1 MRFIGTFVSYRTLP
15 GIFIF
20 IYDKISRFG
29 ISVYSERSAA
39 SVILIYVKMKS
50 CKRNTCR
57 IHEFFQFT
65 DRTGNT
71 GRTPFYW
78 IVWRSAKRAV
88 QICLFH

>member
-29 ISVYSERSAA
+29 ISVYSKRSAA

-50 CKRNTCR
+50 CKRNACR

-71 GRTPFYW
+71 GRTPFYR
-78 IVWRSAKRAV
+78 IVRCSAKGTV
-88 QICLFH
+88 QICLTH